1 MKEEI
6 QLIFISIIFGIIV
19 DSSFSL
25 FGIVDYNGTLN
36 FAPNLAPLWIICMW
50 AGFTAQINH
59 AMQFLIG
66 RYYLICFYG
75 LLAPLAYLAG
85 EGIGAAQV
93 TNTYL
98 AYGVISFVWAISLI
112 SLFKISEY
120 LMSK

>member
-1 MKEEI
+1 MI
-6 QLIFISIIFGIIV
+6 IISIIFGLIV

-25 FGIVDYNGTLN
+25 IGIVQYNGTLD
-36 FAPNLAPLWIICMW
+36 FAPNLAPLWIVCMW

-59 AMQFLIG
+59 AMKFLIG
-66 RYYLICFYG
+66 RYPLICFYG

-85 EGIGAAQV
+85 EGIGAAVV
-93 TNTYL
+93 TDTYL
-98 AYGVISFVWAISLI
+98 SYGFISIAWAISLL

>member
-1 MKEEI
+1 MCI
-6 QLIFISIIFGIIV
+6 R
-19 DSSFSL
+19 DR
-25 FGIVDYNGTLN
+25 FGIVQYNGTLD

-66 RYYLICFYG
+66 RYYLIGFYG

-93 TNTYL
+93 TDSYL
-98 AYGVISFVWAISLI
+98 AYGVISVAWSVSLL

>member
-1 MKEEI
+1 
-6 QLIFISIIFGIIV
+6 
-19 DSSFSL
+19 
-25 FGIVDYNGTLN
+25 
-36 FAPNLAPLWIICMW
+36 MW

-66 RYYLICFYG
+66 RYYLIGFYG

-93 TNTYL
+93 TDSFL
-98 AYGVISFVWAISLI
+98 AYGVISVAWSVSLL

>member
-1 MKEEI
+1 
-6 QLIFISIIFGIIV
+6 
-19 DSSFSL
+19 
-25 FGIVDYNGTLN
+25 
-36 FAPNLAPLWIICMW
+36 MW